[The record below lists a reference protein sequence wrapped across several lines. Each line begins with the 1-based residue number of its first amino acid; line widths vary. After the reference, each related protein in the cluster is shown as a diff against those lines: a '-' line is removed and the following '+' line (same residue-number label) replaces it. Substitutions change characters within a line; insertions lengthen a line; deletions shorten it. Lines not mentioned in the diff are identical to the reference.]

1 MMMKKIDKELNKI
14 KYISFY
20 KVKIRQKPESNKELE
35 NLQLQKVECFED
47 KMNDSTEMNEK
58 VKVVD
63 NNIAENL
70 LQQQRKNFEKELI

>member
-14 KYISFY
+14 KYISFD
-20 KVKIRQKPESNKELE
+20 KLKIQQKPESNKELK

-70 LQQQRKNFEKELI
+70 LQQQRKNFEK

>member
-14 KYISFY
+14 KYISFD

-70 LQQQRKNFEKELI
+70 LQHQRKNFEK